1 MKQIEE
7 NKEVHGYI
15 KGDFIVLHYMDYGYT
30 DENGNAINVP
40 KLSVFNPKYIENIC
54 DNHYYGGTIIVCQ
67 HDNYTHICES
77 VEEILDL
84 LEEFKN
90 KKDFK

>member
-7 NKEVHGYI
+7 NSNIHGYI
-15 KGDFIVLHYMDYGYT
+15 KGNFIVLHYMDYDHN
-30 DENGNAINVP
+30 DENGNNVKIP
-40 KLSVFNPKYIENIC
+40 KLCVFNPNHIVNIR
-54 DNHYYGGTIIVCQ
+54 NEYYYGGTIIDCI
-67 HDNYTHICES
+67 DGKYYNGICES

-90 KKDFK
+90 K